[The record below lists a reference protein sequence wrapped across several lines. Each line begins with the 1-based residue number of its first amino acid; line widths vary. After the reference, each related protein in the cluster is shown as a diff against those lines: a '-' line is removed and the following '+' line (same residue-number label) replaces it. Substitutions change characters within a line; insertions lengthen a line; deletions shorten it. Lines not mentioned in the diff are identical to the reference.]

1 MGDFELGAQAVIR
14 SSGGIGGNH
23 DLVRKSWPA
32 RLGTP
37 PGFMVAGVPAH
48 VDGRMLAISRE
59 AGAEGRAAQA
69 IDELAV
75 LSVRLHAAL
84 VKAGLRSIR

>member
-1 MGDFELGAQAVIR
+1 MEQVVSPMRHG
-14 SSGGIGGNH
+14 
-23 DLVRKSWPA
+23 
-32 RLGTP
+32 
-37 PGFMVAGVPAH
+37 
-48 VDGRMLAISRE
+48 RE

-84 VKAGLRSIR
+84 VKAGLRTIR